1 MMDFKNHIDN
11 TKSKNSEWFLERDV
25 NVSRRHKFI
34 YMKPAKTAGTSIYR
48 HWLKGLNAKDIFN
61 RKDDPLEYMD
71 WWKNTSN
78 ETMMTEYF
86 KFVFVRNV
94 STSFAPLKFAFSKL
108 APRRSASNRFVREK
122 FTSLKSCPVRS
133 TFVRSASEKFT
144 PVRSVSVNSTFTSS
158 APEKFAPERTAAEF
172 SNLVTSGGGAK
183 AYSL

>member
-86 KFVFVRNV
+86 KFVFVRNPFERLV
-94 STSFAPLKFAFSKL
+94 SAYTHLHNSQTAHGTKWLKIPDSDWPDDYTRVCQIEEDLRPGYAAGHTHYLHTMAPTFK
-108 APRRSASNRFVREK
+108 
-122 FTSLKSCPVRS
+122 
-133 TFVRSASEKFT
+133 TFVKYHLLD
-144 PVRSVSVNSTFTSS
+144 
-158 APEKFAPERTAAEF
+158 
-172 SNLVTSGGGAK
+172 SNGQVTNIHWLPQCYYYG
-183 AYSL
+183 